1 MISFEFWSPIPECNN
16 LNGEKLMCYTELV
29 TPPVVANI
37 YTCTCTRPHPLYH
50 ARTPAPPQHAT
61 LPQGDTLM
69 ITYYRRVS
77 RGLGGPKGPAPPLTN
92 SWTRHCTSGVVN
104 KNPKI

>member
-69 ITYYRRVS
+69 ITYQTEKVAQ
-77 RGLGGPKGPAPPLTN
+77 GACPPPLTN

-104 KNPKI
+104 KNPIS